1 MTARCSYTPG
11 PWVLVETS
19 NEEETAYI
27 TGVHQ
32 KEPVAVACVCGEL
45 PHDEDNANARLI
57 AAAPDLVEACRVL
70 VAQLEAFR
78 AAAIDARI
86 WDRDD
91 GDAIEVG
98 RAALRR
104 AGVEP

>member
-57 AAAPDLVEACRVL
+57 SAAPDLIEACREGLSIAESFNVPSIAD
-70 VAQLEAFR
+70 VIRE
-78 AAAIDARI
+78 
-86 WDRDD
+86 
-91 GDAIEVG
+91 
-98 RAALRR
+98 ALRK